1 MQFLVDILFH
11 ILNVL
16 LFILELILGIFKKS
30 DDSISWFRVGIAA
43 IIVIALIAG

>member
-1 MQFLVDILFH
+1 MQFLINLLFH

-16 LFILELILGIFKKS
+16 LFILELVLGIFKKS
-30 DDSISWFRVGIAA
+30 DDSISWVRVGIAA